1 MTYNRLNSLL
11 GFACGLIATC
21 VYIATVEK
29 TVSWWD
35 CGEFIACAYKLEVAH
50 QPGAPLFL
58 LIQNIFSNLALGN
71 KGQIAY
77 WMNIGS
83 AVCSGI
89 TVTFLFWTITAIAKK
104 LLNKDKQASLSTY
117 LQIFGAGVVGA
128 MAFSFS
134 DSFWYS
140 AVESEV
146 YAMSSLCTA
155 VVFWAILKWEVRAD
169 EDGSDRWVVF
179 IAFVMGLSI
188 GVHLLNLLAIPAI
201 AMVVYFRRA
210 RQVNAKGTIKAFLVG
225 VLILGAVLWGII
237 QWLVGLAA
245 KVDLV
250 FVNSLG
256 MGFGTGIFFSCLL
269 LGGLIIY
276 GLYYSYKKQKYTLNT
291 ALLVLCFVLFGFLS
305 IWWV

>member
-155 VVFWAILKWEVRAD
+155 VVFWAILKW
-169 EDGSDRWVVF
+169 
-179 IAFVMGLSI
+179 
-188 GVHLLNLLAIPAI
+188 
-201 AMVVYFRRA
+201 
-210 RQVNAKGTIKAFLVG
+210 
-225 VLILGAVLWGII
+225 
-237 QWLVGLAA
+237 
-245 KVDLV
+245 
-250 FVNSLG
+250 
-256 MGFGTGIFFSCLL
+256 
-269 LGGLIIY
+269 
-276 GLYYSYKKQKYTLNT
+276 
-291 ALLVLCFVLFGFLS
+291 
-305 IWWV
+305 

>member
-1 MTYNRLNSLL
+1 MTYNRINSLL

-58 LIQNIFSNLALGN
+58 LIQNVFSNLALGN
-71 KGQIAY
+71 AGKIAY

-83 AVCSGI
+83 AICSGL

-104 LLNKDKQASLSTY
+104 ILCEDKYAPLSNC
-117 LQIFGAGVVGA
+117 LQIFGAGIVGA

-155 VVFWAILKWEVRAD
+155 VVFWGILKWEARAD
-169 EDGSDRWVVF
+169 EEGSDRWLVF
-179 IAFVMGLSI
+179 IGFVMG
-188 GVHLLNLLAIPAI
+188 
-201 AMVVYFRRA
+201 
-210 RQVNAKGTIKAFLVG
+210 AFYWSPF
-225 VLILGAVLWGII
+225 IE
-237 QWLVGLAA
+237 
-245 KVDLV
+245 
-250 FVNSLG
+250 S
-256 MGFGTGIFFSCLL
+256 FGYPSDSD
-269 LGGLIIY
+269 GGLFQKSNSGECERY
-276 GLYYSYKKQKYTLNT
+276 LKSVCSRRTDPWSRFVGHYSM
-291 ALLVLCFVLFGFLS
+291 VGWPGC
-305 IWWV
+305 